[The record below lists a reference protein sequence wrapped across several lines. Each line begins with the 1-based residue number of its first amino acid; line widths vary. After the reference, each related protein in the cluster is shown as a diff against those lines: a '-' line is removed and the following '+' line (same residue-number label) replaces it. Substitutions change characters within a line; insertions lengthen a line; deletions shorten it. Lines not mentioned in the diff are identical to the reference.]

1 MERSSLQRTI
11 LEFRQTYEEFV
22 SKGEVEMRVSDLRPR
37 DQAEWTKRDAELHPS
52 SFPFCG
58 LRSAYERLIRDP
70 DPVINLDFGRDYYL
84 PAGHVFHSAVQKWI
98 GMSGKMIGDWR
109 CYSCKATR
117 TLRAM
122 PEKPCKCGVFDWEYR
137 ELGGT
142 WGKNIHWH
150 SDGVFRKNNGKYW
163 IVDYKTTSSYGI
175 DEHRKTKSVF
185 PYQANRAQIESY
197 IVMIEENYG
206 IEIEGWLLVYCARD
220 SPGSMYKVEVVG
232 SEMPADRKEAVRERA
247 LQADKDYGITHKV
260 HDKPIAVFK
269 RLTETKLCEDRDFYD
284 HFVKDKYNPCPLA
297 KVCFNKEKRQAFLS
311 AAVSKVKASK

>member
-1 MERSSLQRTI
+1 MDRSPLQRTI

-22 SKGEVEMRVSDLRPR
+22 SKGEVEMRVSDMRPH
-37 DQAEWTKRDAELHPS
+37 DAANWKKRDGELHPS

-58 LRSAYERLIRDP
+58 LRQAYERLIRDP
-70 DPVINLDFGRDYYL
+70 DPIIELDFGRDYYL
-84 PAGHVFHSAVQKWI
+84 PAGTVFHTAIQKWL
-98 GMSGKMIGDWR
+98 GMSEKTLGDWR
-109 CYSCKATR
+109 CHSCGNTR
-117 TLRAM
+117 KLKVM
-122 PEKPCKCGVFDWEYR
+122 PQKPCKCGVFDWEYH

-150 SDGVFRKNNGKYW
+150 TDGIFVKANGKYW
-163 IVDYKTTSSYGI
+163 VIDYKTTSSYGI
-175 DEHRKTKSVF
+175 DEHRKTKTVF

-197 IVMIEENYG
+197 SVMLEDNYS

-232 SEMPADRKEAVRERA
+232 GEMLADRKAEIRERL
-247 LQADKDYGITHKV
+247 LQADKDYTITHKV

-269 RLTETKLCEDRDFYD
+269 RLTETKLCSDRDFYD
-284 HFVKDKYNPCPLA
+284 HFVHSKYDECPLA

-311 AAVSKVKASK
+311 AAVAKHKAK